1 MAEKDLSAVAQRI
14 YLSENSM
21 LCYGPLVSEFGG
33 GGRVHGASQ
42 PRHWGTPG
50 SAAYDNKY
58 TNTQTEAP
66 IGPTYAGRVVCRR
79 AKNRESRRRQRQS
92 VAAVNRAAELTARRC
107 DVGLTSRHR
116 RRRR

>member
-1 MAEKDLSAVAQRI
+1 MAEKDLSAVAERI

-33 GGRVHGASQ
+33 GAQCMVPPNPVIGGGCV
-42 PRHWGTPG
+42 PPG

-66 IGPTYAGRVVCRR
+66 THTPTTSYVVVR
-79 AKNRESRRRQRQS
+79 KIEKVVVVSGSRWLQ
-92 VAAVNRAAELTARRC
+92 
-107 DVGLTSRHR
+107 
-116 RRRR
+116 

>member
-1 MAEKDLSAVAQRI
+1 MAEKDLSAVAERI

-33 GGRVHGASQ
+33 GRGRVHGASQ
-42 PRHWGTPG
+42 PRHWGAVSPPPG

-66 IGPTYAGRVVCRR
+66 THSPVEKVVIVSG
-79 AKNRESRRRQRQS
+79 SRWLQ
-92 VAAVNRAAELTARRC
+92 
-107 DVGLTSRHR
+107 
-116 RRRR
+116 

>member
-1 MAEKDLSAVAQRI
+1 MAENDLSAVAERI

-21 LCYGPLVSEFGG
+21 LCYGPLVSELG

-58 TNTQTEAP
+58 TNTQTEALTHTP
-66 IGPTYAGRVVCRR
+66 AASYVVAR
-79 AKNRESRRRQRQS
+79 KIEKVVVVSGSRWLQ
-92 VAAVNRAAELTARRC
+92 
-107 DVGLTSRHR
+107 
-116 RRRR
+116 